1 MSEAETE
8 QQYRADNKFNG
19 VEEPRYIF
27 YGIPLDEEGLHDDI
41 RRLRG
46 NNKKKENPCVVF

>member
-1 MSEAETE
+1 MLPFDSGTYA
-8 QQYRADNKFNG
+8 
-19 VEEPRYIF
+19 
-27 YGIPLDEEGLHDDI
+27 LDEEGLHDDT